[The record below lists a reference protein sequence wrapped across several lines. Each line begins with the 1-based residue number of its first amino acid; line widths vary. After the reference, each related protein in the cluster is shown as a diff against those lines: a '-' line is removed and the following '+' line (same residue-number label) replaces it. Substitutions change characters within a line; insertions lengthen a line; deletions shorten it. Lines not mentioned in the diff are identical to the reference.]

1 MTGGVTFMG
10 FGGLMSERSLTMVA
24 PMSRATPLPAAER
37 RSAIMAATE
46 RLLVE
51 RGHAV
56 STREIAEA
64 AGIAEGTIFRVFAT
78 KDAIVDALFADAF
91 DARADWAKLRG
102 VEVGNGLEACLV
114 ELVEM
119 LQRRIRRVMALFA
132 AVGFR
137 QPLAKPEILEQRR
150 AGYEAIADLLRPHA
164 ARLRASPEDAARHL
178 HGLVLAMTHPMLTD
192 RPIDDAREIVDLALN
207 GIARKKG
214 QGN

>member
-1 MTGGVTFMG
+1 MG

-24 PMSRATPLPAAER
+24 AMSRATPLPAAER

-78 KDAIVDALFADAF
+78 KDAIVEALFEDAF
-91 DARADWAKLRG
+91 DARADWEKLKRVDLG
-102 VEVGNGLEACLV
+102 TSLEACLV

-164 ARLRASPEDAARHL
+164 ARLSASPEDAARHF

-192 RPIDDAREIVDLALN
+192 RPIHDAREIVDLALN
-207 GIARKKG
+207 GIARQKG